1 MCRQAV
7 TILAWLACAVAAR
20 CHVGVDSMTGLMI
33 ALQRAPSAGGA
44 GAGGAAGHQGGIP
57 GCPTQAPSS
66 CCRRA
71 RRNACAGEGG
81 RPAGRELSWRT
92 GTLDSGVPSPPLVCA
107 RSACRTS
114 CCARRCRW
122 RAWCWPHTRC
132 CCPGCGTS
140 GKCSRWA
147 LLTGSTARA
156 VTPGWYFTLCL
167 RHLRAA
173 PACSPL
179 PEDPRR
185 PSASLPPPRQIIA
198 EHMGGRTSA
207 LLRFLL
213 AATRFL
219 HRDGY
224 AALTARLR
232 GLHADLGQGFAA
244 QLALGES
251 QSSLTISRCL
261 YHDIFAEEG
270 QPQLATACCCTQDQ
284 VRQAAA
290 CPAAARPHCSLHA
303 EGAACP
309 HAAHAPQISATQA
322 THEAT
327 AVPGAP
333 PPPPRPRPQPNTR
346 TQSHSHTPTTAN
358 SAAAHSPA
366 HARSGLSRG
375 TEGWR
380 PAGPRPSAPG
390 TPAAAS
396 ACGGCRRG
404 RAWAAMCLPPR
415 NPDLR

>member
-1 MCRQAV
+1 
-7 TILAWLACAVAAR
+7 
-20 CHVGVDSMTGLMI
+20 
-33 ALQRAPSAGGA
+33 
-44 GAGGAAGHQGGIP
+44 
-57 GCPTQAPSS
+57 
-66 CCRRA
+66 
-71 RRNACAGEGG
+71 
-81 RPAGRELSWRT
+81 
-92 GTLDSGVPSPPLVCA
+92 
-107 RSACRTS
+107 
-114 CCARRCRW
+114 
-122 RAWCWPHTRC
+122 
-132 CCPGCGTS
+132 
-140 GKCSRWA
+140 
-147 LLTGSTARA
+147 
-156 VTPGWYFTLCL
+156 
-167 RHLRAA
+167 
-173 PACSPL
+173 
-179 PEDPRR
+179 
-185 PSASLPPPRQIIA
+185 
-198 EHMGGRTSA
+198 MGGRTSA

-333 PPPPRPRPQPNTR
+333 PPPSSAAPTQHTHTI
-346 TQSHSHTPTTAN
+346 TQSHTHHSELSCCSLPCPCQVWFEPRYRGVEAGRT
-358 SAAAHSPA
+358 SAIS
-366 HARSGLSRG
+366 
-375 TEGWR
+375 
-380 PAGPRPSAPG
+380 AGHP
-390 TPAAAS
+390 
-396 ACGGCRRG
+396 CCRFSVR
-404 RAWAAMCLPPR
+404 RVPPR
-415 NPDLR
+415 